1 MPAVLSVLARESPV
15 GCVKQV
21 LGSGFAQRDAKVAF
35 VTEPRE
41 RGNKMLRNAMVGLST
56 LVFAMAC
63 GADPS
68 NDGPRVTAESELG
81 AATKFYV
88 PPPPSGATQQVKDL
102 LRKRQWADAA
112 NLAALLATPQAV
124 WFESGSPSDVKAAVQ
139 KTMAQARCE
148 HRVPIL
154 VAYNLPF
161 RDCSQYSAG
170 GAADTA
176 AYEAWIDGFAAGI
189 GNEKAVVI
197 LEPDGL
203 GVIPYNT
210 NLDGSTDWCK
220 PTVTDAQGNTVPAPG
235 ADPSSR
241 YAQLNYA
248 VDSIAREAPKVATYL
263 DGTHSAWLNVGE
275 ATYRLTQAG
284 VARARGFFLN
294 VSNYQYTANLAQ
306 YGTWLSNCL
315 AYTSVVSLGDYNGC
329 PNQYWNGG
337 PLPSKI
343 AQINGEWTGTA
354 LDKHG
359 EWSDATDTV
368 ALNTSGINLRY
379 ANMLGSVTP
388 AAHFVIDTGRNGNGP
403 LDATQYAVAP
413 YNQSASVTTGLDNGA
428 WCNAPSAGSGIR
440 TTSKTGV
447 AMLDAYLW
455 IKTPGESD
463 GSCDVA
469 GGARAWDFAAYNP
482 WSIASDAQDHFD
494 PLWGIVDPNAG
505 VWFPAQALK
514 LAQLANPPL
523 L

>member
-1 MPAVLSVLARESPV
+1 MPRN
-15 GCVKQV
+15 
-21 LGSGFAQRDAKVAF
+21 
-35 VTEPRE
+35 VT
-41 RGNKMLRNAMVGLST
+41 VGLST
-56 LVFAMAC
+56 IVFAMAC

-68 NDGPRVTAESELG
+68 NEGSLATVESEVCNS
-81 AATKFYV
+81 AKYYA
-88 PPPPSGATQQVKDL
+88 PPPSSGATQQIKDL

-112 NLAALLATPQAV
+112 RLSALVATPQAV
-124 WFESGSPSDVKAAVQ
+124 WLESGSPSEVKAAVR
-139 KTMAQARCE
+139 KTMAQAKRE
-148 HRVPIL
+148 NRVPIL

-161 RDCSQYSAG
+161 RDCSQYSSG
-170 GAADTA
+170 GATDTA
-176 AYEAWIDGFAAGI
+176 AYAAWIDGFAEGI
-189 GNEKAVVI
+189 GKDKATVI

-203 GVIPYNT
+203 GIIPYNT

-248 VDSIAREAPKVATYL
+248 VDSIASKAPRAAVYL
-263 DGTHSAWLNVGE
+263 DGSHSAWLNVGE

-284 VARARGFFLN
+284 VARARGFFLI
-294 VSNYQYTANLAQ
+294 VSNYQYTTNLSQ

-315 AYTSVVSLGDYNGC
+315 AYTTVIAPGDYDGC
-329 PNQYWNGG
+329 PNQYWNRG

-359 EWSDATDTV
+359 EWSDTTDTV

-379 ANMLGSVTP
+379 AALLGSVVP
-388 AAHFVIDTGRNGNGP
+388 KAHFVIDTGRNGNGP
-403 LDATQYAVAP
+403 LDATHYAAAP
-413 YNQSASVTTGLDNGA
+413 YNQSASVTTGLDAGA
-428 WCNAPSAGSGIR
+428 WCNAAGAGAGIR
-440 TTSKTGV
+440 TTANTGV

-463 GSCDVA
+463 GSCDIA
-469 GGARAWDFAAYNP
+469 GGARAWDFGAYNP
-482 WSIASDAQDHFD
+482 WGVTGDAQNHFD
-494 PLWGIVDPNAG
+494 PLWGIVDPSAG
-505 VWFPAQALK
+505 AWFPAQALQ
-514 LAQLANPPL
+514 LAELANPPL

>member
-1 MPAVLSVLARESPV
+1 
-15 GCVKQV
+15 
-21 LGSGFAQRDAKVAF
+21 
-35 VTEPRE
+35 
-41 RGNKMLRNAMVGLST
+41 MVGLSSI
-56 LVFAMAC
+56 VFAIAC

-68 NDGPRVTAESELG
+68 NDGAHATTEAEARSS
-81 AATKFYV
+81 TQFYV
-88 PPPPSGATQQVKDL
+88 PAPSSGATQQIKDL
-102 LRKRQWADAA
+102 LHKRQWADAA
-112 NLAALLATPQAV
+112 KLAALVATPQAV
-124 WFESGSPSDVKAAVQ
+124 WFTGGTPSDVKAAVQ
-139 KTMAQARCE
+139 TTMARAKCE

-170 GAADTA
+170 GATDTA
-176 AYEAWIDGFAAGI
+176 AYKAWIDGFAAGI
-189 GNEKAVVI
+189 GNDKAVVI

-203 GVIPYNT
+203 GIIPNNI
-210 NLDGSTDWCK
+210 NLDGSLDWCQ
-220 PTVTDAQGNTVPAPG
+220 PTTIDANGIPMPAPG

-241 YAQLNYA
+241 YTQLNYA
-248 VDSIAREAPKVATYL
+248 VDSVASKAPKAATYL

-294 VSNYQYTANLAQ
+294 VSNYQFTANLAQ
-306 YGTWLSNCL
+306 YGTWVSNCL
-315 AYTSVVSLGDYNGC
+315 AYTSVVSPGDYGSC

-388 AAHFVIDTGRNGNGP
+388 TAHFVIDTGRNGHGP
-403 LDATQYAVAP
+403 LDATTYAGAP
-413 YNQSASVTTGLDNGA
+413 YNQSASVITGLDNGA
-428 WCNAPSAGSGIR
+428 WCNAPAAGAGIR
-440 TTSKTGV
+440 TTSNTGV

-455 IKTPGESD
+455 VKIPGESD

-469 GGARAWDFAAYNP
+469 GSARAWDFGAYNP
-482 WSIASDAQDHFD
+482 WGIAVDAQNHFD
-494 PLWGIVDPNAG
+494 PLWGMVDPNAG
-505 VWFPAQALK
+505 EWFPAQAL
-514 LAQLANPPL
+514 QLAEHAHPSL
-523 L
+523 F